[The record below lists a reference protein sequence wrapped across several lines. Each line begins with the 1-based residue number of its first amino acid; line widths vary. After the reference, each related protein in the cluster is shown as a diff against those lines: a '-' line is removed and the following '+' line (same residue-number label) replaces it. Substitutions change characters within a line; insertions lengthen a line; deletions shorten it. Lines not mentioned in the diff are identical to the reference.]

1 MLISVVIP
9 SRNRADLLKR
19 AVASALAQT
28 FKDLEVIVVIDGPDA
43 QTVEALSL
51 IQDPRLRWT
60 ELPES
65 KGGNNAR
72 NVGSSMAEGAWIAFL
87 DDDDEWFPDKLERQA
102 ELISPSEDQE
112 SLVVSCCFF
121 VRGRVGQGIWPR
133 RFPENGETVADYLYD
148 RRSLFDG
155 ETALNTS
162 TLLVPRK
169 MVKEIQFSPSV
180 KKHQETDFLLRASDR
195 YKIRIRFAKDPL
207 AIWYRDGNRP
217 AITNRGNWTRSLD
230 WIRGHRSRL
239 SRRAYSGFLLISLAS
254 EAASQR
260 AWGAF
265 FPILR
270 EAFGLGSPSFVQLFR
285 FCCMWLMPRGLRHWI
300 RSAVRE
306 RRPPKLEVQN
316 VPG

>member
-9 SRNRADLLKR
+9 TRNRPELLKR
-19 AVASALAQT
+19 AVGSALAQT
-28 FKDLEVIVVIDGPDA
+28 FEDFEVIVVIDGADA
-43 QTVEALSL
+43 QTVEALSF
-51 IQDPRLRWT
+51 IQDSRLRWA

-72 NVGSSMAEGAWIAFL
+72 NVGSSMANGTWIAFL
-87 DDDDEWFPDKLERQA
+87 DDDDEWFPDKLKCQA
-102 ELISPSEDQE
+102 ELISQSSDDE
-112 SLVVSCCFF
+112 SLVLSCRFF
-121 VRGRVGQGIWPR
+121 VRGRAGQGIWPR

-162 TLLVPRK
+162 TLLVPKK
-169 MVKEIQFSPSV
+169 MVEEIQFSPSV

-195 YKIRIRFAKDPL
+195 YKIHILFAKDPL
-207 AIWYRDGNRP
+207 AIWYTDGNRP

-230 WIRGHRSRL
+230 WIRSHRPRL

-254 EAASQR
+254 EAAGQR

-270 EAFGLGSPSFVQLFR
+270 EAFGFGNPSFVQLFR
-285 FCCMWLMPRGLRHWI
+285 FCCMWFMPRGLRHWI
-300 RSAVRE
+300 RFTVRE
-306 RRPPKLEVQN
+306 RHPQKLEVQN